1 MKYIPTIGLEIHAEL
16 KTRSKMFCSCANNP
30 DEKRPNVNVCPICL
44 GHPGTL
50 PVLNKQAI
58 RHVLLVGH
66 AVGCTIADYTEWD
79 RKNYF
84 YPDIPKGYQISQYKY
99 PLVTGGVIPV
109 SVQEKV
115 ESEDNAQARNV
126 SSAATQDKNSLL
138 RHERSDMSKR
148 AVVVVGGADQG
159 LLPIAITRIHLEEDT
174 AKSTHGQGKS
184 ADESLID
191 FNRAGVPLLE
201 LVTEPVIHDAET
213 AGAFAREFQ
222 LLLRTL
228 GVAEANMEK
237 GELRVEANVSVAEEE
252 KERSKELNKEKL
264 GTKTEVKNLN
274 SFRSVE
280 RAIAFEIN
288 RQIELLEKGEKVI
301 QETRG
306 WDENAGKTFSQR
318 AKESSHDYR
327 YFPDPDLPKL
337 VISEIKEFS
346 ADEINKGMPELPWE
360 KRARYRKDYGMTAKE
375 AEIFVVSAIGL
386 ANYYEAVIEPFGDDM
401 KRIKLA
407 TNYIANDYLYSMYLG
422 DKMIGEI
429 NEVYNVNKITP
440 NSFTELIS
448 LIAEG
453 TLSSRGAKDLIDIV
467 FKENPSIKDSF
478 TGSFKDLAKKRN
490 LIQKSDAGELE
501 SMVKEII
508 AKNPS
513 VVADYK
519 SGKLV
524 ALQFLVGQGMK
535 LSKGSANPAVL
546 KDVFLKE
553 LK

>member
-1 MKYIPTIGLEIHAEL
+1 MNYIPTIGLEIHAEL
-16 KTRSKMFCSCANNP
+16 RTKSKMFCSCANDT
-30 DEKRPNVNVCPICL
+30 DEKKPNVNICPICL

-50 PVLNKQAI
+50 PVLNKAAI
-58 RHVLLVGH
+58 RNVILVGH
-66 AVGCTIADYTEWD
+66 AVGGTIADYTEWD

-99 PLVTGGVIPV
+99 PLVCGGI
-109 SVQEKV
+109 
-115 ESEDNAQARNV
+115 
-126 SSAATQDKNSLL
+126 
-138 RHERSDMSKR
+138 M
-148 AVVVVGGADQG
+148 
-159 LLPIAITRIHLEEDT
+159 PIAAASRSKDFFAPLAGRKSFAQRKGGSDGEGIALTRIHLEEDT

-184 ADESLID
+184 ADESLVD

-237 GELRVEANVSVAEEE
+237 GELRVEANVSVASEEDTTAG
-252 KERSKELNKEKL
+252 KF

-280 RAIAFEIN
+280 RAIAFEIQ
-288 RQIELLEKGEKVI
+288 RQTALLEEGEKVV

-337 VISEIKEFS
+337 VISEIEEFS
-346 ADEINKGMPELPWE
+346 ADRIKKAMPELPWD
-360 KRARYRKDYGMTAKE
+360 KRSRLIQDFGMTGKE
-375 AEIFVVSAIGL
+375 AAVFVEAPAVGAYFESVARGDVSDKGKNASLARLTINYILSDYIGL
-386 ANYYEAVIEPFGDDM
+386 IKKDHSEDYESF
-401 KRIKLA
+401 
-407 TNYIANDYLYSMYLG
+407 
-422 DKMIGEI
+422 I
-429 NEVYNVNKITP
+429 NTIP
-440 NSFTELIS
+440 PSRFTELMRLVS
-448 LIAEG
+448 DKKV
-453 TLSSRGAKDLIDIV
+453 SSRGAKDMLLFMYKGDDR
-467 FKENPSIKDSF
+467 EPMSIAEDK
-478 TGSFKDLAKKRN
+478 GL
-490 LIQKSDAGELE
+490 LQKSDTGELE
-501 SMVKEII
+501 SMAVEII

-519 SGKLV
+519 AGKEA

-535 LSKGSANPAVL
+535 ASKGSANPALL
-546 KDVFLKE
+546 KDLFLK
-553 LK
+553 LIVYPR

>member
-1 MKYIPTIGLEIHAEL
+1 MALLSLSKNMKYIPTIGLEIHAEL
-16 KTRSKMFCSCANNP
+16 KTQSKMFCSCANNP
-30 DEKRPNVNVCPICL
+30 DEKRPNVNICPICL

-58 RHVLLVGH
+58 QHVLLVGH
-66 AVGCTIADYTEWD
+66 AVGGKIADYTEWD

-99 PLVTGGVIPV
+99 PLVTGGAIPIYLQKKT
-109 SVQEKV
+109 S
-115 ESEDNAQARNV
+115 
-126 SSAATQDKNSLL
+126 
-138 RHERSDMSKR
+138 
-148 AVVVVGGADQG
+148 G
-159 LLPIAITRIHLEEDT
+159 LLLIAITRIHLEEDT

-184 ADESLID
+184 ADESLVD

-237 GELRVEANVSVAEEE
+237 GELRVEANVSVASEGDTAAG
-252 KERSKELNKEKL
+252 RF

-280 RAIAFEIN
+280 RAIAFEIK
-288 RQIELLEKGEKVI
+288 RQIELLEKGEQVI

-337 VISEIKEFS
+337 VISEIPEFS
-346 ADEINKGMPELPWE
+346 AEEIKKAMPELPWD
-360 KRARYRKDYGMTAKE
+360 KRARLIKDFKMTEKE
-375 AEIFVVSAIGL
+375 AAVFIENDFLAAYFDQTIAFLNNDPKKVRLFINYLLTDYTALLKERLGNSYLRLDTAAIMPKRFVELINMISSGDLSSA
-386 ANYYEAVIEPFGDDM
+386 AA
-401 KRIKLA
+401 
-407 TNYIANDYLYSMYLG
+407 
-422 DKMIGEI
+422 KMILAFMIDEKDASP
-429 NEVYNVNKITP
+429 KI
-440 NSFTELIS
+440 L
-448 LIAEG
+448 AEKHG
-453 TLSSRGAKDLIDIV
+453 LL
-467 FKENPSIKDSF
+467 
-478 TGSFKDLAKKRN
+478 
-490 LIQKSDAGELE
+490 QKSDTSELE
-501 SMVKEII
+501 NMVKEII

-519 SGKLV
+519 AGKLV
-524 ALQFLVGQGMK
+524 ALQFLIGQGMK
-535 LSKGSANPAVL
+535 LSKGSANPEVL
-546 KDVFLKE
+546 KEVFLKE